1 MDVETQPAFSP
12 LYAVMNSVRSAQM
25 LYMQLLTNPILTV
38 PKQRSTQHHYPSGM
52 VRTCALGESGVI
64 VTHHCHLRAR
74 TYSCCHSRLHAD
86 DVLHKVAV
94 AFVACSRKPCPLQ
107 RGNPL
112 LLAPVDASQGLALV
126 AIRLCVSP
134 VETYTPVGHHLLSL
148 PVSAIWRQCPIWCAS
163 RRTHYAPL
171 WVFGVD
177 VKSQVEDEV
186 RLLARNQSSSP

>member
-74 TYSCCHSRLHAD
+74 TVVPIPAVIVGFTPTMSCT
-86 DVLHKVAV
+86 KW
-94 AFVACSRKPCPLQ
+94 P
-107 RGNPL
+107 
-112 LLAPVDASQGLALV
+112 
-126 AIRLCVSP
+126 
-134 VETYTPVGHHLLSL
+134 
-148 PVSAIWRQCPIWCAS
+148 
-163 RRTHYAPL
+163 
-171 WVFGVD
+171 
-177 VKSQVEDEV
+177 
-186 RLLARNQSSSP
+186 